1 VIPDQDIECSKE
13 RKVSTLVMWYLPVI
27 DRLRHMFSN
36 PRDVELLLWHVNCKT
51 DGKIRH
57 TADGRQ

>member
-36 PRDVELLLWHVNCKT
+36 PRDAELLLWHVNCKT